1 MLFDPRDWEIETEIE
16 VGNDDFIFGN
26 YVDWN
31 RFRHE
36 NEDELLDFF
45 GVELP
50 WDKTLTLYEYIE
62 FVSQDVFQNSDI
74 CKNFL
79 KDGFLIEEKSEI
91 LSDILIK
98 FISRTSEVSDDIISN
113 IFDYYGVP
121 SGIDYEYE
129 LPEHLRYWQKDFS
142 EFDYGYYRKYPIKV
156 EEYEETINDIFDK
169 IASNADVLTKKSL
182 VLSSLIITESMFK
195 SVLVE
200 KIPQDNEVSE
210 FDKEILQAEVDRI
223 LRGNNEGKNKL
234 FKKLYNNKA
243 PSQNWIDLRN
253 SLAHD
258 IESPSICGNEITYLN
273 LKTDIEEK
281 YSVSDLKEHLIEFCN
296 NLKNIICSQ

>member
-16 VGNDDFIFGN
+16 VGNDDFVFGN

-36 NEDELLDFF
+36 NEDELLDCF

-79 KDGFLIEEKSEI
+79 EDGFLIEEKSEI
-91 LSDILIK
+91 LSNILIK
-98 FISRTSEVSDDIISN
+98 FISRANEVSDDIISN

-129 LPEHLRYWQKDFS
+129 LPEYLRYWQKDFS

-156 EEYEETINDIFDK
+156 EEYEETINGIFNK
-169 IASNADVLTKKSL
+169 IASNADVLIKKSL
-182 VLSSLIITESMFK
+182 VLSSLIITQR
-195 SVLVE
+195 VC
-200 KIPQDNEVSE
+200 
-210 FDKEILQAEVDRI
+210 
-223 LRGNNEGKNKL
+223 LR
-234 FKKLYNNKA
+234 
-243 PSQNWIDLRN
+243 
-253 SLAHD
+253 
-258 IESPSICGNEITYLN
+258 
-273 LKTDIEEK
+273 
-281 YSVSDLKEHLIEFCN
+281 V
-296 NLKNIICSQ
+296 